1 MNETQSVG
9 EEGAK
14 AEFRRK
20 LKLGFASI
28 GVVFGDIGTSPL
40 YAMRESLA
48 HVAGAGGNV
57 HEDVLAVVSL
67 LIWALILIVT
77 IKYVLILM
85 RADNKGEGGIL
96 TLVVLAEQALRQRRS
111 FVLILGV
118 IGAAFFFGDAMI
130 TPAISVLSAVEGLAV
145 VNPGFDSYVVPITL
159 VILATL
165 FAFQFRGTGSV
176 ASLFAPITT
185 IWFIVIAVL
194 GLVHIGDDPAIFHA
208 LNPIYALKLV
218 IFNPG
223 M

>member
-1 MNETQSVG
+1 MSDSQPRSAG
-9 EEGAK
+9 EEASR
-14 AEFRRK
+14 AELRRK
-20 LKLGFASI
+20 LKLAFASI

-96 TLVVLAEQALRQRRS
+96 TLVVLAEQALRKKRR

-118 IGAAFFFGDAMI
+118 VGAAFFFADAMI
-130 TPAISVLSAVEGLAV
+130 TPAISVLSAVEGLTV
-145 VNPGFDSYVVPITL
+145 INPRFQDVVVPLTVAVL
-159 VILATL
+159 VTL
-165 FAFQFRGTGSV
+165 FLFQYRGTAGV
-176 ASLFAPITT
+176 ASLFAPITAV
-185 IWFIVIAVL
+185 WFAALGVM
-194 GLVHIGDDPAIFHA
+194 GLVHISDDLSIFA
-208 LNPIYALKLV
+208 A
-218 IFNPG
+218 FNPLHG
-223 M
+223 IAMLF